1 MRNLPK
7 VTGDD
12 TRMDDDKEILLVI
25 ADVNMAAKE
34 FQKHECCSQNDTRVP
49 TKPDYATSNTSM
61 KDFTP
66 NLNSTI
72 DIIEQ
77 AVILGCRHVPVFYLL
92 QAYGY
97 ESEIQELPEVFEI
110 QIN

>member
-1 MRNLPK
+1 
-7 VTGDD
+7 
-12 TRMDDDKEILLVI
+12 
-25 ADVNMAAKE
+25 
-34 FQKHECCSQNDTRVP
+34 
-49 TKPDYATSNTSM
+49 M